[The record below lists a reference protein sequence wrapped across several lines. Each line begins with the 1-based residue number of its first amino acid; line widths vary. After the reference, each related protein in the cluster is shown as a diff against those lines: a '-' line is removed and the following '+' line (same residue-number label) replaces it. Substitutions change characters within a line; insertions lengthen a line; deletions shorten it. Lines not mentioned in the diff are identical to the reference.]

1 MEFLIKI
8 VPNPINVRN
17 EQIQFIGN
25 VNKLLFAGVPSGCK
39 IRVYT
44 ERGDFVTEVTESEA
58 GYAWFLTTEWQQILV
73 SGVYIA
79 HFVME
84 EDYQDNKTGVRLDK
98 GDTMVKK
105 FIVIR

>member
-1 MEFLIKI
+1 
-8 VPNPINVRN
+8 
-17 EQIQFIGN
+17 
-25 VNKLLFAGVPSGCK
+25 
-39 IRVYT
+39 
-44 ERGDFVTEVTESEA
+44 
-58 GYAWFLTTEWQQILV
+58 V